1 MVRTVVASVTNVV
14 AVCIFLIRVV
24 IIGAVVKVVEDTV
37 AVSIKS
43 SHGTCIR
50 ILVSVGVV
58 RAVVASV
65 ADMVAVAI
73 FLIRVCIVRTVVKV
87 VEDTVVITVESIH

>member
-1 MVRTVVASVTNVV
+1 MVRTVVTGVTYVV

-50 ILVSVGVV
+50 ILVSVGMF
-58 RAVVASV
+58 RTVVASV
-65 ADMVAVAI
+65 ADMVAVSI
-73 FLIRVCIVRTVVKV
+73 FLVRVVVVRFLNSRRCLKRWPAR
-87 VEDTVVITVESIH
+87 